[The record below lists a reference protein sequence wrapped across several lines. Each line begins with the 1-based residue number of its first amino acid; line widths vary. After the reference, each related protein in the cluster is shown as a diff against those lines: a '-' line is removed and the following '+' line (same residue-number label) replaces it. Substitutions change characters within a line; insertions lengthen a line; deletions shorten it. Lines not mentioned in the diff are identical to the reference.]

1 MYYVI
6 ASGKK
11 KSKIGKDAIENVTT
25 KLHERGVDFKL
36 LVSEYP
42 RHAVELAKEASSA
55 SDCTAIIA
63 VGGDGTFYEVL
74 NGMDTKN
81 VPIGLIPAGTGND
94 FARTLGITVDIDQ
107 CLDNI
112 IGQEPVYVDY
122 LLVNKKLKAFNLVGS
137 GFDIQ
142 LLEKEVEYRK
152 KYSDKRSYNA
162 ALMNTIFGCKFEK
175 IKFKVDDGEEVVQDM
190 FLAECSNGKWGGG
203 MLPLSLESDPHDGV
217 MEFSVIRKFNKI
229 GLIPLL
235 LKFQKGKIPETD
247 YVKYYPCKKVEFDLE
262 PRLRVQLDG
271 EISDLFPVT
280 VELIHNE
287 LRYFKSKIPPVDPY
301 EILKHKKKYN

>member
-11 KSKIGKDAIENVTT
+11 KSTIGQNAIETLIK
-25 KLHERGVDFKL
+25 KLQERGVDFKL
-36 LVSEYP
+36 MVSEYAG
-42 RHAVELAKEASSA
+42 HSVELARIASEA

-63 VGGDGTFYEVL
+63 IGGDGTFYEVL

-94 FARTLGITVDIDQ
+94 FARTLGITIDIDK

-112 IGQEPVYVDY
+112 IGEEPVYLDY
-122 LLVNKKLKAFNLVGS
+122 LLVNGKHKAFNVVGS

-142 LLEKEVEYRK
+142 LLEKEIEYRK

-162 ALMNTIFGCKFEK
+162 ALMNTIFKCKFEK
-175 IKFKVDDGEEVVQDM
+175 VKYKIDDGEEHEQQM
-190 FLAECSNGKWGGG
+190 FMFDCSNGKWGGG
-203 MLPLSLESDPHDGV
+203 MLPLSLESDPHDGI
-217 MEFSVIRKFNKI
+217 MEFSVIRTFKKI
-229 GLIPLL
+229 GLLPLL
-235 LKFQKGKIPETD
+235 LKFQKGKLPETD
-247 YVKYYPCKKVEFDLE
+247 YVKYYPCKKVEVDVE
-262 PRLRVQLDG
+262 PRLRVNLDG
-271 EISDLFPVT
+271 EILDLFPIT
-280 VELIHNE
+280 VEVVHNE
-287 LRYFKSKIPPVDPY
+287 LRYFKSKIAPVDPY